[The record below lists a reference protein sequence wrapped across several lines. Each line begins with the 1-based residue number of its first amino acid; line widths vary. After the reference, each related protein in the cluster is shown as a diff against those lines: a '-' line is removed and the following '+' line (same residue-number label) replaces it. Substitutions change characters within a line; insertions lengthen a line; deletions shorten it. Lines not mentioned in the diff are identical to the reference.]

1 MGLMDKVKSMFGGGS
16 GHVDKAKDLAADHGD
31 KIKQGVDKTT
41 DVADDKT
48 GGKFSDPLQKADEG
62 AANIVDGLDDKK

>member
-16 GHVDKAKDLAADHGD
+16 HVDKAKDLASEHGD
-31 KIKQGVDKTT
+31 KITQGVDKAT

-48 GGKFSDPLQKADEG
+48 GGKFSDPLQKADDG
-62 AANIVDGLDDKK
+62 AAKIADSLDDKK